1 MDISIAVVSLNTR
14 ELLLGCLASIFET
27 IKGIS
32 FEVWVVDNN
41 STDGTVEAIRE
52 KYPAINLIKNT
63 TNLGFAAA
71 NNRAFRQMNGRYALL
86 LNTDTVL
93 TNRAVKGLYD
103 FMEATPEAGM
113 ACGQLLNQDGSKQ
126 NSIANFP
133 TLLTLLFNEALLRIL
148 MPKRFPSKRRDYVYP
163 LRVDSCIGAC
173 LIVRKEAMDDIGFLD
188 ERYFFFLEET
198 DWAYRMKLGG
208 WAVYFVPTARIFHA
222 QGKTVGGSLDARIMF
237 YRSRYSFFKK
247 WHPSSYSLFYSVIFL
262 RLLVN
267 TALSSIGLLFTLG
280 LRDSI
285 RRKFTIYVKLI
296 IWHLLGCPD
305 RGVKAKAHVG

>member
-1 MDISIAVVSLNTR
+1 MDISVIVVSFNTK
-14 ELLLGCLASIFET
+14 ELLFCCLASIFET

-32 FEVWVVDNN
+32 FEVWVVDNS

-52 KYPAINLIKNT
+52 SYPAINLIKNT
-63 TNLGFAAA
+63 RNLGFAAA
-71 NNRAFRQMNGRYALL
+71 NNQAFKQMNGRYGLL
-86 LNTDTVL
+86 LNTDTIL
-93 TNRAVKGLYD
+93 TNGAVKELYN
-103 FMEATPEAGM
+103 FMEANPEAGM
-113 ACGQLLNQDGSKQ
+113 AGGQLLNLDGSKQ
-126 NSIANFP
+126 SSIANFP
-133 TLLTLLFNEALLRIL
+133 TLLTLLCNEALLRVL

-208 WAVYFVPTARIFHA
+208 WAVYFVPTARIFHG
-222 QGKTVGGSLDARIMF
+222 QGRTVGGSLDARIMF

-247 WHPSSYSLFYSVIFL
+247 WHPGSYPLFYSVIFL

-267 TALSSIGLLFTLG
+267 TALSFIGLLFSLG

-296 IWHLLGCPD
+296 IWHLLGCPK
-305 RGVKAKAHVG
+305 RKVKAKANVG